1 MKTVNKGNKGLKL
14 EVSPLTASDLW
25 QEEFEIERTLHWM
38 GSVNHDSYMR
48 ITSTIKELLVA
59 DKEQQ
64 INLIVTSPG
73 GPTGVAMSFFDLMK
87 NVYKPNLQTIGSGDV
102 DSAGIILFLT
112 GKNRLITP
120 NTTMLLHLAGR
131 TFDGARRFSTADME
145 SMLKEDSLK
154 DYQYASVVASVSGK
168 MRSEEV
174 LALMTKNTV
183 LTAAE
188 AVELGIAHQVL
199 Q

>member
-1 MKTVNKGNKGLKL
+1 MKTINEDLRL
-14 EVSPLTASDLW
+14 EVLPSALW
-25 QEEFEIERTLHWM
+25 QENFEIERTLHWM

-48 ITSTIKELLVA
+48 ITGAIKELLA
-59 DKEQQ
+59 IDREKQ
-64 INLIVTSPG
+64 INLLVTSPG

-87 NVYKPNLQTIGSGDV
+87 NVYRPNLQTVGSGDV
-102 DSAGIILFLT
+102 DSAGVILFLA
-112 GKNRLITP
+112 GQKRFITP

-145 SMLKEDSLK
+145 SMLKEDTLK
-154 DYQYASVVASVSGK
+154 DYQYASVVAMVSGK
-168 MRSEEV
+168 MSVEEV
-174 LALMTKNTV
+174 LDLMIKNTV

-188 AVELGIAHQVL
+188 VVELGIAHQIL

>member
-1 MKTVNKGNKGLKL
+1 MKTINKRLKL
-14 EVSPLTASDLW
+14 EVSPLTTSDLW
-25 QEEFEIERTLHWM
+25 QGEFEIERTLHWM
-38 GSVNHDSYMR
+38 GSVNHDAYMR
-48 ITSTIKELLVA
+48 ITGAVKDLLII
-59 DKEQQ
+59 DREKQ
-64 INLIVTSPG
+64 INLIITSPG

-87 NVYKPNLQTIGSGDV
+87 NIYKPNLQTVGSGDV

-120 NTTMLLHLAGR
+120 NTTLLLHLAGR

-154 DYQYASVVASVSGK
+154 DYQYASVVAKATGK
-168 MRSEEV
+168 LPVEEV
-174 LALMTKNTV
+174 LILMAKNTV
-183 LTAAE
+183 LTATE